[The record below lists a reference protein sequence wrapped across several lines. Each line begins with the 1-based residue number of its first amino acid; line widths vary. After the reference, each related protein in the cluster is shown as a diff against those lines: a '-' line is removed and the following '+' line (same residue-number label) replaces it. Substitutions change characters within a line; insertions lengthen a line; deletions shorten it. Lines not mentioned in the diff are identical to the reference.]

1 MFILLISIHNMNFIY
16 LPVQMESSS
25 SECDCG
31 IKLKEQQEEMKA
43 CYKELDKRV
52 CELGQKSLESIRQT
66 LEESESVK
74 SQVDKN
80 GELKAEK
87 EDLEKSSNCNK
98 EGAEKVKLSFKKEI
112 GKQGSL
118 KKMANNKK
126 ENRDKTDAIQKF
138 RRSWQNWRGSMEK
151 KK

>member
-1 MFILLISIHNMNFIY
+1 M
-16 LPVQMESSS
+16 
-25 SECDCG
+25 
-31 IKLKEQQEEMKA
+31 KEQQEEMKA
-43 CYKELDKRV
+43 CYIQLDKRV
-52 CELGQKSLESIRQT
+52 CELGQQSLESIRQT

-87 EDLEKSSNCNK
+87 EDLEKSSNCDK
-98 EGAEKVKLSFKKEI
+98 EGAEKVKLFFKKEL

-126 ENRDKTDAIQKF
+126 ENRDKTDAIQNFK
-138 RRSWQNWRGSMEK
+138 RSSQKWRGSMEK